1 MSKTCG
7 ESDQIDESGKRRRLK
22 RTDELRVGI
31 NSVDICQIV
40 VALTHAYVRCN
51 ARYQSEDGDSIWLNS
66 ARNLQTQWLACL
78 QRIRC

>member
-51 ARYQSEDGDSIWLNS
+51 ACYQSEDGDSVWLSS
-66 ARNLQTQWLACL
+66 ARDLQT
-78 QRIRC
+78 